1 MTKTAYSAPQIFDGE
16 HTHQSSAVLVKHGV
30 VIAIVPLADVP
41 KDSKRIEFQ
50 TGILSPGFVDLQVNG
65 GGGRMLNDDPSLE
78 AIKIICAAHRPF
90 GSTSLLPTLITDT
103 PKITA
108 RAVAAAIEAHDAKV
122 QGFAGLHLEGPHL
135 SVARQ
140 GAHDPELIRPMG
152 DEDLRALLNAKQRLA
167 TLLTTVAPES
177 VSPDQIRAMAN
188 EGIIVSLGHSNCDY
202 KTAMACFEAGA
213 SMVTHLFNAM
223 SQMGNREPGLVGAAL
238 DCGLV
243 SAGIIADGFHVHTA
257 SLRAALKAKAKP
269 GALFLVTDAMSTVGS
284 DITSFALNGRTILR
298 QGGRLTLADGT
309 LAGAD
314 IDMISTV
321 RFAAQSLGLSAL
333 EALTMATSAP
343 ARAISQDQSI
353 GTLRVGAKANLL
365 HITNE
370 LEITQV
376 ISAGA

>member
-1 MTKTAYSAPQIFDGE
+1 MTKIAYSAPQIFDGHTAHHNSALLVE
-16 HTHQSSAVLVKHGV
+16 HGL
-30 VIAIVPLADVP
+30 VIAIVPLSAVP
-41 KDSKRIEFQ
+41 QEAKRVEFH

-78 AIKIICAAHRPF
+78 VIQIICAAHRPF
-90 GSTSLLPTLITDT
+90 GSTALLPTLITDT
-103 PKITA
+103 PHTTA
-108 RAVAAAIEAHDAKV
+108 KAVIAAIAAQDAKV

-140 GAHDPELIRPMG
+140 GAHDPNLIRPMS
-152 DEDLRALLNAKQRLA
+152 DDDLRALLNAKQKLN

-177 VSPDQIRAMAN
+177 VTPAQIRAMAS
-188 EGIIVSLGHSNCDY
+188 EGIIVSLGHSDCDY

-243 SAGIIADGFHVHTA
+243 SAGLIADGFHVHTA
-257 SLRAALKAKAKP
+257 TMRAAFKTKTGP

-284 DITSFALNGRTILR
+284 DITSFELNGRTILR

-321 RFAAQSLGLSAL
+321 RFAAEHLGLSNF
-333 EALTMATSAP
+333 EALAMATSAP
-343 ARAISQDQSI
+343 ARAIGQDHAM
-353 GTLRVGAKANLL
+353 GTFRTGSKADLL
-365 HITNE
+365 HLTND
-370 LEITQV
+370 LEVIQV
-376 ISAGA
+376 MSAVH

>member
-1 MTKTAYSAPQIFDGE
+1 MTKTAYSAPQIFDG
-16 HTHQSSAVLVKHGV
+16 HTAHQGSALLVELGSV
-30 VIAIVPLADVP
+30 VAIVPLADVP
-41 KDSKRIEFQ
+41 DDVKRVDYQ
-50 TGILSPGFVDLQVNG
+50 TGILCPGFVDLQVNG

-78 AIKIICAAHRPF
+78 AIEIICAAHRPF
-90 GSTSLLPTLITDT
+90 GSTSLFPTLITDT
-103 PKITA
+103 PQITA
-108 RAVAAAIEAHDAKV
+108 KAVAAAIEAQDAKV

-135 SVARQ
+135 SVTRQ
-140 GAHDPELIRPMG
+140 GAHDPKLIRRMS
-152 DEDLRALLNAKQRLA
+152 DADLRAFLNAKQKLT

-177 VSPDQIRAMAN
+177 VMPDQIRALAN
-188 EGIIVSLGHSNCDY
+188 EGIIVSLGHSDCDY
-202 KTAMACFEAGA
+202 KTAMTCFEAGA

-284 DITSFALNGRTILR
+284 DITSFELNGRTILR
-298 QGGRLTLADGT
+298 HGGRLTLADGT

-321 RFAAQSLGLSAL
+321 RFAAQNLGLGTF

-343 ARAISQDQSI
+343 SRAIGQDQSI
-353 GTLRVGAKANLL
+353 GTLRRGAKANLI
-365 HITNE
+365 HITDE

-376 ISAGA
+376 ISAVN

>member
-1 MTKTAYSAPQIFDGE
+1 MTKTAYIAPQIFDGHVAHQNSALLVE
-16 HTHQSSAVLVKHGV
+16 HGLVV
-30 VIAIVPLADVP
+30 AIMPLPDVP
-41 KDSKRIEFQ
+41 QDAKQIVCR

-65 GGGRMLNDDPSLE
+65 GGGRMLNNEPSLD
-78 AIKIICAAHRPF
+78 AIKTICAAHHPF

-103 PKITA
+103 PHVTA
-108 RAVAAAIEAHDAKV
+108 KAVSAAIEAQDAKV

-135 SVARQ
+135 SAARQ
-140 GAHDPELIRPMG
+140 GAHDPKLIRVMG
-152 DEDLRALLNAKQRLA
+152 DKDLLALLNAKQKLK

-177 VSPDQIRAMAN
+177 VTPDQIRAMTN
-188 EGIIVSLGHSNCDY
+188 EGIIVSLGHSDCDY

-223 SQMGNREPGLVGAAL
+223 SQIGNREPGLVGAAL

-257 SLRAALKAKAKP
+257 SLRVALKAKAKP

-284 DITSFALNGRTILR
+284 DITSFELNGRKILR
-298 QGGRLTLADGT
+298 HGGRLTLADGT

-321 RFAAQSLGLSAL
+321 RFAANNLGLSTIDAL
-333 EALTMATSAP
+333 SMATSAP
-343 ARAISQDQSI
+343 ARAIGQDQSI
-353 GTLRVGAKANLL
+353 GTLRAGAKADLL
-365 HITNE
+365 HLTGE
-370 LEITQV
+370 LEVNQI
-376 ISAGA
+376 INA

>member
-1 MTKTAYSAPQIFDGE
+1 MTKIACIAPRIFDGHSAHQNSALLVE
-16 HTHQSSAVLVKHGV
+16 HGLVV
-30 VIAIVPLADVP
+30 AIVRLPDVP
-41 KDSKRIEFQ
+41 QDAKRIVCQ

-65 GGGRMLNDDPSLE
+65 GGGWMLNNEPSLD
-78 AIKIICAAHRPF
+78 AIKTICAAHRPF

-103 PKITA
+103 PHVTA
-108 RAVAAAIEAHDAKV
+108 KAVSAAIEAQDAKV
-122 QGFAGLHLEGPHL
+122 QSFAGLHLEGPHL
-135 SVARQ
+135 SLSRQ
-140 GAHDPELIRPMG
+140 GAHDPKLIRVMV
-152 DEDLRALLNAKQRLA
+152 DEDLRALLNAKQKLK

-177 VSPDQIRAMAN
+177 VTPDQIRAMTN
-188 EGIIVSLGHSNCDY
+188 EGIIVSLGHSDCDY

-213 SMVTHLFNAM
+213 SVVTHLFNAM
-223 SQMGNREPGLVGAAL
+223 SQIGNREPGLVGAAL

-284 DITSFALNGRTILR
+284 DITSFELNGRKILR
-298 QGGRLTLADGT
+298 HGGRLTLADGT

-321 RFAAQSLGLSAL
+321 RFAAQNLNLNTF

-343 ARAISQDQSI
+343 ARAIGEDQSI
-353 GTLRVGAKANLL
+353 GTLRLGAKADLL
-365 HITNE
+365 HLTDE
-370 LEITQV
+370 LEITQIV
-376 ISAGA
+376 SGLI

>member
-1 MTKTAYSAPQIFDGE
+1 MTKTAHIAPQIFDGHVAHQNSALLVE
-16 HTHQSSAVLVKHGV
+16 HGLVV
-30 VIAIVPLADVP
+30 AIVRLPDVP
-41 KDSKRIEFQ
+41 QDAKRIVCQ
-50 TGILSPGFVDLQVNG
+50 TGILSPGFIDLQVNG
-65 GGGRMLNDDPSLE
+65 GGGWMLNNEPSLD
-78 AIKIICAAHRPF
+78 AIKTICAAHRPF

-103 PKITA
+103 PHVTA
-108 RAVAAAIEAHDAKV
+108 KAVSAAIEAQDAKV

-135 SVARQ
+135 SLSRQ
-140 GAHDPELIRPMG
+140 GAHDPKLIRVMV
-152 DEDLRALLNAKQRLA
+152 DEDLRALLNAKQKLK

-177 VSPDQIRAMAN
+177 VTPDQIRAMTN
-188 EGIIVSLGHSNCDY
+188 EGIIVSLGHSDCDY

-223 SQMGNREPGLVGAAL
+223 SQIGNREPGLVGAAL

-284 DITSFALNGRTILR
+284 DITSFELNGRKILR
-298 QGGRLTLADGT
+298 HGGRLTLADGT

-321 RFAAQSLGLSAL
+321 RFAAQNLNLNTF

-343 ARAISQDQSI
+343 ARAIGEDQSI
-353 GTLRVGAKANLL
+353 GTLRLGAKADLL
-365 HITNE
+365 HLTDE
-370 LEITQV
+370 LEITQIV
-376 ISAGA
+376 SGLI

>member
-1 MTKTAYSAPQIFDGE
+1 MTKTAYSAPQIFDGQTAHRNCALLVE
-16 HTHQSSAVLVKHGV
+16 HGLIVAV
-30 VIAIVPLADVP
+30 VPLAAIPQDA
-41 KDSKRIEFQ
+41 KRMEFQ
-50 TGILSPGFVDLQVNG
+50 TGILSPGFIDLQVNG
-65 GGGRMLNDDPSLE
+65 GGGRMLNDAPSLE
-78 AIKIICAAHRPF
+78 AIKIICAAHRQF

-103 PKITA
+103 PQITA
-108 RAVAAAIEAHDAKV
+108 KAVAAAIAAQDAKV

-140 GAHDPELIRPMG
+140 GAHDPKLIRHMS
-152 DEDLRALLNAKQRLA
+152 DDDLRAMLDAKQTLN

-177 VSPDQIRAMAN
+177 VTPAQIRAMAN
-188 EGIIVSLGHSNCDY
+188 EGIIVSLGHSDCDY
-202 KTAMACFEAGA
+202 KTAMACFGAGA

-243 SAGIIADGFHVHTA
+243 SAGLIADGFHVHNAT
-257 SLRAALKAKAKP
+257 LRAALKSKTGP

-284 DITSFALNGRTILR
+284 NITSFELNDRTILR

-321 RFAAQSLGLSAL
+321 RFAAQNLGLSNF
-333 EALTMATSAP
+333 EALAMATSAP
-343 ARAISQDQSI
+343 ACAIGQEQFI
-353 GTLRVGAKANLL
+353 GTLQAGSKADLMHL
-365 HITNE
+365 TDG
-370 LEITQV
+370 LEIV
-376 ISAGA
+376 AVY